1 MTFKL
6 AEELARDSYHIADWP
21 LCDVRVMNDRQF
33 PWFLLVPKVAGV
45 TEFIDL
51 NEDDQVQLLRE
62 SRFLC
67 HWLKA
72 EYSPDKLNVAAL
84 GNQVPQLHL
93 HHIARFHADCAWPSP
108 VWGKQAMLPL
118 EEGEVARLQSLF
130 SEITF

>member
-1 MTFKL
+1 
-6 AEELARDSYHIADWP
+6 
-21 LCDVRVMNDRQF
+21 MNDRQF
-33 PWFLLVPKVAGV
+33 PWFLLVPKVADV
-45 TEFIDL
+45 TETIDL
-51 NEDDQVQLLRE
+51 SEDDQVQLLRE

-72 EYSPDKLNVAAL
+72 EYNPDKLNVAAL

-93 HHIARFHADCAWPSP
+93 HHIARFHSDCAWPSP